1 MANLAVFASGRGTN
15 FEVICE
21 RLAETEH
28 ELVCLICDRKQ
39 APVLQRAE
47 EHGIPGFHV
56 SYQGRSREAAELEM
70 ISYLRTF
77 GTDLIA
83 LAGFMRIVTKVLI
96 DAFSGRIINIHPTL
110 LPRFP
115 GADGIVRSYKSNDK
129 KLGVT
134 IHRVTYDLD
143 SGPVMMQKSFTRSG
157 GESLEQIEE
166 RIHTLEYESYSK
178 VIIQE
183 LDAIDAEKK
192 Q

>member
-1 MANLAVFASGRGTN
+1 MANCAVFASGKGTN
-15 FEVICE
+15 FGEICR

-28 ELVCLICDRKQ
+28 EVVCCIYDRKE
-39 APVLQRAE
+39 APVRELADQYGVPA
-47 EHGIPGFHV
+47 FHV
-56 SYQGRSREAAELEM
+56 TYSGRSREAAELEM

-77 GTDLIA
+77 GTDLIVM
-83 LAGFMRIVTKVLI
+83 AGFMRIVTKVLI

-115 GADGIVRSYKSNDK
+115 GANGIERSYNSNDT
-129 KLGVT
+129 KLGIT

-143 SGPVMMQKSFTRSG
+143 SGPVLLQKSFTRSG
-157 GESLEQIEE
+157 NEKKEEIEK

-183 LDAIDAEKK
+183 LDAIDAQKE
-192 Q
+192 